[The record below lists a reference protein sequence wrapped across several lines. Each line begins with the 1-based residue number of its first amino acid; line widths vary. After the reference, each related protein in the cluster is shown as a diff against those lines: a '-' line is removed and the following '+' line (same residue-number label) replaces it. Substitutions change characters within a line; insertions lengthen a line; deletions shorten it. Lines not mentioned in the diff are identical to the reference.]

1 MTAKFIAEMIGTM
14 IIILFGSG
22 VVANVLLSKT
32 KGNNGGFFMITL
44 GWGVG
49 VMLGI
54 YASFPISG
62 AHLNLCLTHNDSIRW
77 VI

>member
-49 VMLGI
+49 VMLV
-54 YASFPISG
+54 AP
-62 AHLNLCLTHNDSIRW
+62 C
-77 VI
+77 